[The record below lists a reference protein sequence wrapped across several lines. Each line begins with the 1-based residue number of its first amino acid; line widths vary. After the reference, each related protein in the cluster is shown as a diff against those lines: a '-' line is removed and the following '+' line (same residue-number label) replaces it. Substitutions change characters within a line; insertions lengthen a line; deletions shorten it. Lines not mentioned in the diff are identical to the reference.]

1 MPKETPRPPKPGYQ
15 RFRMVVAYDGTDYL
29 GWQRLDRTPTVQQ
42 TLEECLSTI
51 FNEHIDVI
59 GSGRTDAGVH
69 AAAQQAH
76 FDAIPDPRR
85 IKQLRVAMRRLL
97 PPSVILRGLWTA
109 PPEFH
114 AIWSVIKKT
123 YKYRITLGPTPS
135 VYSYRYSGWYY
146 HSLDI
151 EKLQAYSRILLGKH
165 DFKSFMNSGSPV
177 KSTVREILEADWTQV
192 KPGQLVF
199 SVTSNGFL
207 KQMVR
212 NLVGT
217 QVALNKKGGTPE
229 IMKEILDARDRQK
242 ALMTAPARGLS
253 LSRVY
258 YPRNL
263 DIQCRKI

>member
-1 MPKETPRPPKPGYQ
+1 MLI
-15 RFRMVVAYDGTDYL
+15 AYDGTDYL

-42 TLEECLSTI
+42 TLEDCLSTI
-51 FNEHIDVI
+51 FNEKIDVI

-69 AAAQQAH
+69 ASAQQAH
-76 FDAIPDPRR
+76 FDAPPDERR

-97 PPSVILRGLWTA
+97 PPSVILKGLWLA

-114 AIWSVIKKT
+114 AIWSVLKKT
-123 YKYRITLGPTPS
+123 YKYRINLGQCPS
-135 VYSYRYSGWYY
+135 VFSYRFAGWYHY
-146 HSLDI
+146 DLDI
-151 EKLQAYSRILLGKH
+151 AKLRAYSEILLGYH

-177 KSTVREILEADWTQV
+177 KTTTREIYSADW
-192 KPGQLVF
+192 KEIRPGQLVF
-199 SVTSNGFL
+199 TITSNGFL

-212 NLVGT
+212 NIVGT
-217 QVALNKKGGTPE
+217 QVALNKKGAPPQA
-229 IMKEILDARDRQK
+229 MKEILEARDRQK

-258 YPRNL
+258 YPQNL